1 MLKVLVVEDEP
12 AARREL
18 VLLTPWDRLG
28 MVCAGEAAEG
38 REGLA
43 LALAIS
49 PDIVV
54 TDIRMPGMDGL
65 AMIEALAARA
75 AEAGGE
81 PPEVIILSGY
91 SEFEYAR
98 RAMRFGVD
106 EYLLKPVEDEAL
118 EAALARKAAKIG
130 ARSPRHRAEKLF
142 FTEDERRLLDEEGA
156 NHVDAAIRIIGERYI
171 QGVSIEEVAGELG
184 LSSGHLSR
192 IFKRGTGSTF
202 VDYLMR
208 VRIKRAMELLR
219 DPSVKV
225 YEVADLVGYMDA
237 RYFAQ
242 VFKKIVGLTPREF
255 KDGTASIPA
264 PSATGSASAAPPNRR
279 WDSR

>member
-1 MLKVLVVEDEP
+1 
-12 AARREL
+12 
-18 VLLTPWDRLG
+18 
-28 MVCAGEAAEG
+28 
-38 REGLA
+38 
-43 LALAIS
+43 
-49 PDIVV
+49 
-54 TDIRMPGMDGL
+54 
-65 AMIEALAARA
+65 
-75 AEAGGE
+75 
-81 PPEVIILSGY
+81 
-91 SEFEYAR
+91 
-98 RAMRFGVD
+98 
-106 EYLLKPVEDEAL
+106 
-118 EAALARKAAKIG
+118 
-130 ARSPRHRAEKLF
+130 
-142 FTEDERRLLDEEGA
+142 
-156 NHVDAAIRIIGERYI
+156 
-171 QGVSIEEVAGELG
+171 VSIEEVAGELG

-264 PSATGSASAAPPNRR
+264 PSATGFASAAPPNRR

>member
-18 VLLTPWDRLG
+18 VLLTPWDKLG
-28 MVCAGEAAEG
+28 MICSGEAADG
-38 REGLA
+38 AEGLA
-43 LALAIS
+43 QAKALS

-54 TDIRMPGMDGL
+54 TDIRMPGIDGL
-65 AMIEALAARA
+65 SLIEALVDRAAREDVA
-75 AEAGGE
+75 
-81 PPEVIILSGY
+81 PPEVVILSGY

-106 EYLLKPVEDEAL
+106 EYLLKPVEDNAL
-118 EAALARKAAKIG
+118 EAALLRKAVKIH
-130 ARSPRHRAEKLF
+130 ARSPQRRAEKLF
-142 FTEDERRLLDEEGA
+142 FSESERRKLDEEGA
-156 NHVDAAIRIIGERYI
+156 SLVDAAIRAIGERYI
-171 QGVSIEEVAGELG
+171 QGVSIEEVAAELG

-192 IFKRGTGSTF
+192 VFKRGTGYTF
-202 VDYLMR
+202 VDYLMH

-255 KDGTASIPA
+255 KDGTANIPA
-264 PSATGSASAAPPNRR
+264 PSATRSAPASPPNRR
-279 WDSR
+279 SDNQ